1 MLVLLPPSETKAPG
15 GDGAPL
21 RPAELALPE
30 LTDVREMLLGELIG
44 LSADPEAAL
53 TALKLRP
60 TMLAEVERNAALATA
75 PTMRALARY
84 TGVLFDAID
93 VAALTADPWAHAG
106 DRVMIGSALFGAVA
120 ADDPIPA
127 YRLSAGSRLPGH
139 GTLARLWKPV
149 LTPAL
154 AAEADRRGGLTIDL
168 RSGAY
173 LGLGPV
179 PGAVTVTVQSVQ
191 PDGTRTVVSHFNKH
205 YKGVLAGALIR
216 ADDAPQD
223 LAALA
228 ALAATA
234 GLEPEISGETE
245 LTLVVR

>member
-15 GDGAPL
+15 GDGDPL

-30 LTDVREMLLGELIG
+30 LTDVREALLGELID

-53 TALKLRP
+53 AALKLRP
-60 TMLAEVERNAALATA
+60 TMLAEVERNAGLTTA
-75 PTMRALARY
+75 PTMRALKRY
-84 TGVLFDAID
+84 TGVLFDAVD
-93 VAALTADPWAHAG
+93 AGALTDAQWARAG
-106 DRVMIGSALFGAVA
+106 ERVMIGSALFGAVA

-127 YRLSAGSRLPGH
+127 YRLSAGSRLPGR
-139 GTLARLWKPV
+139 GTLARLWKPA

-154 AAEADRRGGLTIDL
+154 VAEAARRGGLTIDL

-179 PGAVTVTVQSVQ
+179 PGAVTVPVQSVQ
-191 PDGTRTVVSHFNKH
+191 PDGTRKVVSHFNKH

-216 ADDAPQD
+216 AENPPHD

-228 ALAATA
+228 ELAATA